1 MGPFLRRAVGKEDPT
16 LALPENGEGTKNPCR
31 ASTMAAKDSKS
42 DDIASRD
49 GDADARTQPVILEI
63 VPQVPPEVPV
73 ATSVSFKVRVSCAA
87 GSDLRGGHVDIMA
100 AEQVV
105 ATPALADHR
114 DGFNE
119 TAAIAIR
126 SPDRVGAFDLTVAFP
141 CQEIGANVYE
151 ETTVPIAFRTCPH
164 TTSLAVWAVPSPV
177 AIGGNFSV
185 MVGAKSSGACELKGA
200 RVEISDETGAAVGHG
215 TLGAAP
221 WPGTSGLYW
230 AQIGLAAPRGEG
242 TFSWRVAFPVQEL
255 KLPHDASSA
264 TFGFTA
270 TRPPEHRLTVKVTES
285 GGITPVADVEVALG
299 PYRASTD
306 AAGVAR
312 LEIPAGQFG
321 LAVWKSGF
329 EGAPKTV
336 EIAGDVALQVEMTRV
351 PQESEA
357 WETAWD

>member
-1 MGPFLRRAVGKEDPT
+1 
-16 LALPENGEGTKNPCR
+16 
-31 ASTMAAKDSKS
+31 MAAKDSKS
-42 DDIASRD
+42 DDIAQRNT
-49 GDADARTQPVILEI
+49 DAGAQIQHVILEI
-63 VPQVPPEVPV
+63 VPPVPPEVPV
-73 ATSVSFKVRVSCAA
+73 ATSVSFKVRVSCAD

-105 ATPALADHR
+105 ATPALIEHR

-126 SPDRVGAFDLTVAFP
+126 SPDRVGEYGLTVAFP
-141 CQEIGANVYE
+141 RQAIGDAVCE
-151 ETTVPIAFRTCPH
+151 ESTLPIAFRTRPH
-164 TTSLAVWAVPSPV
+164 TTSLAVWAVASPV
-177 AIGGNFSV
+177 PIGGKFSV
-185 MVGAKSSGACELKGA
+185 TVGAKSSGACELKGA
-200 RVEISDETGAAVGHG
+200 RVEISDETGATVGHG

-230 AQIGLAAPRGEG
+230 AQIGLAAPRREG

-264 TFGFTA
+264 TFGFAT

-285 GGITPVADVEVALG
+285 EGTTPLADVQVALG

-306 AAGVAR
+306 AAGVAS

-321 LAVWKSGF
+321 LAVWKAGF

-351 PQESEA
+351 PQEPEV